1 MGKQTEWEGSSIV
14 VLGLARSGVA
24 VAKLLDQLGAN
35 VVANDLKMRSECPE
49 ASELE
54 KLGIPVICGEHP
66 DDLIHEGVDLLVK
79 NPGIPYHA
87 KPVQR
92 AMALN
97 IPVVTEVEIAGR
109 LAKAPLVGITGSNG
123 KTTTTTLVGQMLTAG
138 GVQHRVAGNIGQ
150 ALTEVV
156 LELHEDEWL
165 VAELSSFQLKGTIS
179 FQPQVA
185 ALLNIDQAH
194 LDYHHT
200 MEDYILSKSKI
211 FANQTENNIAVLHA
225 DQSVCMELAKNIKSK
240 IYWFSRIQPVSPGIY
255 AQNGWI
261 IANRFGIDE
270 KILPISEVALKG
282 DFNLE
287 NALAATAIALA
298 CGCSVK
304 GIQETLR
311 TFQGVEHRLEYVDTI
326 NGVKYYN
333 NSKAT
338 NVRAALK
345 SIQAFTEPIVLIAG
359 GLDRGV
365 DFKELVPEL
374 REKVKAM
381 IGYGETASIFMERA
395 KDAGIK
401 ERYQVEEMIE
411 AVTIAQ
417 KLAEA
422 GDIVLLSPACAS
434 WDLYT
439 SFEERGSIFKQAVH
453 NLQV

>member
-1 MGKQTEWEGSSIV
+1 MGKQTEWKGTSVV

-24 VAKLLDQLGAN
+24 VAKLLHQLGAK
-35 VVANDLKMRSECPE
+35 VVANDLKSRLECPE
-49 ASELE
+49 ASQLE

-66 DDLIHEGVDLLVK
+66 EDLVHGGIDLLVK
-79 NPGIPYHA
+79 NPGIPYIA
-87 KPVQR
+87 KPVQQ
-92 AMALN
+92 AIALN
-97 IPVVTEVEIAGR
+97 IPVVTEVEIAGQQS
-109 LAKAPLVGITGSNG
+109 LAPIVGITGSNG
-123 KTTTTTLVGQMLTAG
+123 KTTTTTLVGKMLTAG
-138 GVQHRVAGNIGQ
+138 RVQHRVAGNIGQ
-150 ALTEVV
+150 ALTEVI
-156 LELHEDEWL
+156 LDLHEDEWL
-165 VAELSSFQLKGTIS
+165 IAELSSFQLKGTVH

-194 LDYHHT
+194 LDYHQT
-200 MEDYILSKSKI
+200 MEDYIFSKSKI
-211 FANQTENNIAVLHA
+211 FENQTEDNVAVLHA
-225 DQSVCMELAKNIKSK
+225 DQPVCVELAKKINSK
-240 IYWFSRIQPVSPGIY
+240 IYWFSRTQPVHSGVYI
-255 AQNGWI
+255 QDDWI
-261 IANRFGIDE
+261 ISNLSGMDE
-270 KILPISEVALKG
+270 KILPVSEVALKG

-287 NALAATAIALA
+287 NALAAIAIAMA
-298 CGCSVK
+298 CQCPWE

-326 NGVKYYN
+326 EDVKYYN

-374 REKVKAM
+374 KNKVKAVV
-381 IGYGETASIFMERA
+381 GYGETASIFLERA
-395 KDAGIK
+395 KEAGIQ
-401 ERYQVEEMIE
+401 ERHEVQDVFE

-417 KLAEA
+417 KLAQP

-453 NLQV
+453 SLHV